1 VLDIAPLS
9 WMPQVKRHE
18 LDPGRILGGA
28 RGGYEVMYCAVEG
41 KDPELIRNGRIRAV
55 PQLTIV
61 TKDDANNRQ
70 RA

>member
-1 VLDIAPLS
+1 MDALDRLLIA
-9 WMPQVKRHE
+9 
-18 LDPGRILGGA
+18 DTG
-28 RGGYEVMYCAVEG
+28 
-41 KDPELIRNGRIRAV
+41 NGRIRAV